1 MKYKSVF
8 GYFVIGIFLFFASG
22 CNEDKVDDSG
32 KLLGRWD
39 IIEASRGGQATES
52 LDQLFFEFFQ
62 DGKMRTNILGA
73 TEDAVYSMENMIIKQ
88 RESQLEI
95 DYTVDSLTDSVLTM
109 YTTINRFNFRFRLGK
124 TIEEE

>member
-1 MKYKSVF
+1 MKYKSVT
-8 GYFVIGIFLFFASG
+8 GYFVIGIFLLLASG
-22 CNEDKVDDSG
+22 CQNEVVDDSG

-39 IIEASRGGQATES
+39 IIEAKRGGQVTES

-73 TEDAVYSMENMIIKQ
+73 TEDATYMMENMIIKQ

-95 DYTVDSLTDSVLTM
+95 DYKVDSLTDSVLTM
-109 YTTINRFNFRFRLGK
+109 STTINRYNFQFRLGK
-124 TIEEE
+124 TIVEE

>member
-8 GYFVIGIFLFFASG
+8 GYFVIGIFLLFASG
-22 CNEDKVDDSG
+22 CKKDKVDDSG

-39 IIEASRGGQATES
+39 IIEATRNGQATES

-73 TEDAVYSMENMIIKQ
+73 TEDAVYSMESMIIKQ

-95 DYTVDSLTDSVLTM
+95 DYTVDSLTDSVLNM